1 MDIRALPRGWKSTT
15 CALITAGLFILGMA
29 GETLS
34 QSFMTKSGHV
44 EFDSSVPLHS
54 FTGISDQL
62 VGKISMADSTVDFYV
77 DVHTIK
83 TGIQKRDK
91 DMLETLEA
99 EQHPFAEFYGKL
111 TSAFNPNSSEP
122 QEVTVEG
129 KFSVHG
135 VTNPLTLEGTLQKN
149 GNELEVSASWT
160 LDMSDYKI
168 KPPGIL
174 FYRVSEEVDIS
185 ITATLPS
192 QQTE

>member
-1 MDIRALPRGWKSTT
+1 MDTRLQPRGWETVFLT
-15 CALITAGLFILGMA
+15 VGLFFFTMSVEGF
-29 GETLS
+29 S
-34 QSFMTKSGHV
+34 QSYMTKSGHV

-83 TGIQKRDK
+83 TGNSKRDE

-99 EQHPFAEFYGKL
+99 NEYPFAEFFGKL
-111 TSAFNPNSSEP
+111 TSSFDPNSSEP
-122 QEVTVEG
+122 QKVTVEG

-135 VTNPLTLEGTLQKN
+135 VTNSLSIQGTLLNN
-149 GNELEVSASWT
+149 GSDLEVNASWT
-160 LDMSDYKI
+160 LDMSDYKV

-174 FYRVSEEVDIS
+174 FYRVSEEVNIS
-185 ITATLPS
+185 IKASLTA
-192 QQTE
+192 QQME

>member
-1 MDIRALPRGWKSTT
+1 MDIRALPRGWKSTYI
-15 CALITAGLFILGMA
+15 LVTAGLLFLGMA
-29 GETLS
+29 GEAFS

-54 FTGISDQL
+54 FTGTSDQL
-62 VGKISMADSTVDFYV
+62 VGKIDMADSTVDFYV

-83 TGIQKRDK
+83 TGNSKRDE

-99 EQHPFAEFYGKL
+99 EEHPFAEFYGKL
-111 TSAFNPNSSEP
+111 TSAFNTGSSKP
-122 QEVTVEG
+122 QKVTVEG

-135 VTNPLTLEGTLQKN
+135 VTNPLSIEGTLQKN
-149 GNELEVSASWT
+149 GKELEVTASWT

-185 ITATLPS
+185 ITASLPS